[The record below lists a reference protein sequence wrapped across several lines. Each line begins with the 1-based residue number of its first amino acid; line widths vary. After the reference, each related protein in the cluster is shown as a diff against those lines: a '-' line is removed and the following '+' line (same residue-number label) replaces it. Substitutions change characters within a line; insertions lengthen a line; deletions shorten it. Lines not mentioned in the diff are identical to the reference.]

1 MARNKNIGTAQPCH
15 TAFMYTCGWGEK
27 AGGRRSG
34 DRPGPLPSGAGR
46 LRAGDRPGGP
56 RGLRS
61 RLHTGKPEKGSF
73 PVSAA
78 SGGRGV
84 PEELPAHG
92 RDPGRRG
99 DPTYGPTCR
108 SLRHHHHGS
117 LNTGLRAGGG
127 PQKRVGVGAVASPA
141 GLAGAESPQHAVELR
156 IWGPKAAKAS
166 GAERPRGP
174 VGDLQG
180 KGASARVH
188 PPPWWASGWPQDP
201 LRLKPPCGG
210 GVFSSGLWPA
220 LSSPGA

>member
-1 MARNKNIGTAQPCH
+1 MPHGVHVHLRVGR
-15 TAFMYTCGWGEK
+15 E
-27 AGGRRSG
+27 GGRETVRRQAGSPPQRG
-34 DRPGPLPSGAGR
+34 RPPAGR
-46 LRAGDRPGGP
+46 RQARRPSRPEEQAAHRKAREGQLPRERGQRGERCPGGAACTWP
-56 RGLRS
+56 GS
-61 RLHTGKPEKGSF
+61 RE
-73 PVSAA
+73 
-78 SGGRGV
+78 GRGPHTEV
-84 PEELPAHG
+84 LAH
-92 RDPGRRG
+92 
-99 DPTYGPTCR
+99 PTYGPTCR

-210 GVFSSGLWPA
+210 GVFSLGLWPA